1 MSSSTMTTTAERQRN
16 RAGRRASRGV
26 LKLTVALVATAL
38 LTAPLPYAEA
48 FPTLRGVPARRGSIL
63 ARPATRSVP
72 GTPSRSLGPHFHQDE
87 EDRDIQSRIDT
98 MAAAAM
104 ASHIAKKKARATES
118 AEKIRMRALDEV
130 VELDATLSGNFSND
144 TIIDGSEMDATTK
157 ISRTPTCLGS
167 WVTDVD
173 INKLFYYGGANTTVT
188 LCPRATINL
197 TNTIFFTAA
206 GQVLTTAADGV
217 TGNPTDDARAKLVVT
232 GAHQSCAIYG
242 ACDQCSNIVVS
253 NIQVLGQRDVLGYL
267 SNGLALL
274 ELGGMTNGQVSLL
287 GGVTSSVSLDS
298 NPSPFLQIV
307 RNVKASEPRGW
318 SVVHAIEG
326 ANLVCSNMLIENNQ
340 IGPSGNAPNTG
351 LQFRRRAV
359 NATIAPGQWAD
370 GISLACKGSTVRNN
384 VVTDATDGG
393 IVIFGA
399 PGSLITGN
407 TIQSVTRRALGGI
420 NAVDYAPF
428 AGNYSGTVVENNH
441 LITNG
446 QMMKVGVAIG
456 GMIWGSDNRTASRGH
471 FGTFRYNT
479 FTSLNDGYFGYSIAV
494 AGHENATVIG
504 NNVLLGRFGG
514 GPSPACIPNPMI
526 PTPQAL
532 VRDSWT
538 TPGSSLQAGFNDTP
552 LVFLICSQP
561 GAIQPLSESVD
572 NLGAAFVRLVENP
585 ETEAA
590 EVDVLVEKRGGQIWR
605 GTKGFAGVAQEGPA
619 KTVEATKT
627 RPTRRATLKRKREEV
642 EKSQDD
648 VPQAKVT
655 PIVPRIGFENPFGL
669 LERAKRDR

>member
-1 MSSSTMTTTAERQRN
+1 MSSSTMERQRN

-38 LTAPLPYAEA
+38 LTAPLPCAEA
-48 FPTLRGVPARRGSIL
+48 FPTLRGVSARRSSIL

-72 GTPSRSLGPHFHQDE
+72 GTPSRSLGPQFYQDE
-87 EDRDIQSRIDT
+87 EDREIQSRIDT

-130 VELDATLSGNFSND
+130 VDFDAILSGNVSND

-157 ISRTPTCLGS
+157 VSRTPTCLGS

-173 INKLFYYGGANTTVT
+173 INKLFHYGGANTTVT

-206 GQVLTTAADGV
+206 GQVLTTA
-217 TGNPTDDARAKLVVT
+217 GNPTDDARARLVVT
-232 GAHQSCAIYG
+232 GAQQSCAIYG

-253 NIQVLGQRDVLGYL
+253 SIQVLGQRDVLGYL
-267 SNGLALL
+267 SNGFALL
-274 ELGGMTNGQVSLL
+274 ELGGMTNG
-287 GGVTSSVSLDS
+287 
-298 NPSPFLQIV
+298 QIV

-326 ANLVCSNMLIENNQ
+326 TNLVCSNMLIENNQ

-359 NATIAPGQWAD
+359 DATIAPGQWAD
-370 GISLACKGSTVRNN
+370 GISLACKGSMVRNN

-514 GPSPACIPNPMI
+514 GPSPACIPDSTI

-561 GAIQPLSESVD
+561 GVIQPLSASVD
-572 NLGAAFVRLVENP
+572 KLGAAFVRLVEKP

-605 GTKGFAGVAQEGPA
+605 GTKGFAGVAQERPA

-627 RPTRRATLKRKREEV
+627 QPTRRSTLKRKREEV
-642 EKSQDD
+642 EKSQDE
-648 VPQAKVT
+648 VPHAKVT
-655 PIVPRIGFENPFGL
+655 PIVSRIGFENPFGL